1 MSPNGQSLFAQLSG
15 LGNDSPLLLQT
26 IFCFSVWMNVSA
38 CARAC
43 VKALFFKL
51 VDTKF
56 LGCTLGM
63 GRSGRYSGAAVF
75 CFFPTPAWINFI
87 ISILTINNCEKYC
100 FYSFREI
107 VTLSHRGVAIQKTT
121 HQG

>member
-1 MSPNGQSLFAQLSG
+1 MSPNGQSLFAELSG
-15 LGNDSPLLLQT
+15 LDNDSPLLLQT
-26 IFCFSVWMNVSA
+26 IFCFSVWMNVSS

-56 LGCTLGM
+56 LGCTLEM

-75 CFFPTPAWINFI
+75 CFFSN
-87 ISILTINNCEKYC
+87 SC
-100 FYSFREI
+100 SD
-107 VTLSHRGVAIQKTT
+107 
-121 HQG
+121 